1 MIHLVNTENT
11 YTMAPTSSAMRET
24 SFRPS
29 SVVFF
34 LVAGIF
40 LVSFSPSHL
49 STTVAAFVVHPSA
62 HPRAS
67 GLILSAKKDFVI
79 SKGLADWA
87 SSDQPDEAAA
97 DPSGSGSDRRA
108 RRQMEKEEKRRRK
121 KTGLGAG
128 SDGPGDPGALDAVD
142 RLLGALGRD
151 PLPRTSAAA
160 YAAFS
165 GDRDDE
171 KNENFPTGGKKK
183 KFDLASILGSV
194 EGLSSRS
201 VPGGLKATLA
211 GTRGSTQNYK
221 LAWAGSD
228 AAICHLGTG
237 LHNVPLARL
246 QDIYL
251 TLGGRGSITL
261 QEVIRI
267 IGPFPNVKNTLKGD
281 VSGKSDVSAAVSYTS
296 LIDGTGKETL
306 GDEPR
311 SFGIDVLYA
320 GPEAFVCAIPAP
332 RSGQRER
339 EGEGVD
345 IIIYGEK
352 GDGILVFVREDN
364 LESELQKQ
372 RVA

>member
-1 MIHLVNTENT
+1 
-11 YTMAPTSSAMRET
+11 MALTSSTIRET
-24 SFRPS
+24 SSRPS
-29 SVVFF
+29 PVAFF
-34 LVAGIF
+34 LAAGIF
-40 LVSFSPSHL
+40 LLSFSPSPL
-49 STTVAAFVVHPSA
+49 SKNVAAFTVRPSA
-62 HPRAS
+62 YRRAS
-67 GLILSAKKDFVI
+67 SLILSAKKDFVI

-97 DPSGSGSDRRA
+97 DPSGSGFDRRA

-121 KTGLGAG
+121 KAGLGSG

-165 GDRDDE
+165 EDKEEE
-171 KNENFPTGGKKK
+171 KSEKFPTGGKKK
-183 KFDLASILGSV
+183 QFDLASILGSV

-281 VSGKSDVSAAVSYTS
+281 VIGKSDASAAVSYTS

-311 SFGIDVLYA
+311 NVGIDVLYA

-332 RSGQRER
+332 RVGRGEM

-345 IIIYGEK
+345 GPVVPNYGEK

-364 LESELQKQ
+364 LESEMQKQ